1 MTISREQVEREFR
14 RLNRSINF
22 EQISSQAL
30 SFREDLTAATTT
42 RLGIPGATVL
52 GFESLTTQL
61 DVVIANL
68 PLSHA
73 TQLTG
78 QMGVTRMTE
87 QVPQITDRVIT
98 RLEGTA
104 GDLAAITE
112 QSTDEIDNGFLDVVI
127 SGNTPAAIAAGIA
140 SAVDTTVEEVTS
152 IIQDNVIDA
161 SLPLFN
167 DLDEMVGPIREIV
180 APLSNVIT
188 NSVNTLTQVISSHL
202 GTISSIQNRIE
213 TSLGSFGV
221 GLNSLISNVV
231 ERVIAPVQAVLD
243 RITTINNVVTNL
255 PEFVSNRV
263 RELISQSA
271 FGEAARLLQRFSD
284 LSVNDIEDRLRG
296 IDTTLGGN
304 LDTPSDPGGSI
315 DPTIIGANESS
326 WDEERTQPEAFSF
339 VATHEELEVELKSL
353 QREVTEL
360 IVHWTETNINQ
371 DIGAEELQE
380 FYAEHGQGVPY
391 HYFIRRDGSLQRGR
405 PINEIGP
412 ELPNNHHQYAIQIAF
427 VGGINAP
434 ADEPEI
440 MRYLSRESLTSAQMN
455 TFRLFLE
462 KSYAAWPGLQALGHN
477 EIDQNQVD
485 PGFNVTEYAENTFNK
500 LSIYTDTFSQQAYNR
515 VRLIS
520 TPIPDYIYHNST
532 PR

>member
-22 EQISSQAL
+22 EQISNQAL

-42 RLGIPGATVL
+42 RLGIPGTTVL

-61 DVVIANL
+61 DDVIANL

-98 RLEGTA
+98 RLEGAA

-152 IIQDNVIDA
+152 IIQDNVIN
-161 SLPLFN
+161 PVIGVF
-167 DLDEMVGPIREIV
+167 DEMASEIYDLA

-188 NSVNTLTQVISSHL
+188 NSVNSLTQVISSHL

-221 GLNSLISNVV
+221 GLNSLISNVI
-231 ERVIAPVQAVLD
+231 ERVLAPVQAVLD
-243 RITTINNVVTNL
+243 RITTINGVLTNL
-255 PEFVSNRV
+255 PEFVSNRI

-284 LSVNDIEDRLRG
+284 LGVNDIEDRLRG

-304 LDTPSDPGGSI
+304 LDTPSDPGGSV
-315 DPTIIGANESS
+315 DPTIIGANASS

-371 DIGAEELQE
+371 DIGAGELQE
-380 FYAEHGQGVPY
+380 FYAEQGQGVPY

-455 TFRLFLE
+455 TFRLFME

-500 LSIYTDTFSQQAYNR
+500 LSIYTNTFSQQAYNR